1 MAARLAAG
9 AALGAVL
16 ALGGCA
22 GSSDSARPSNDAATY
37 NVQLGVA
44 YLQQG
49 DLATAKEKLERA
61 RTQDSRSA
69 EVHSALALLYER
81 LGDDKK
87 ADTEYRSAQQLAPD
101 DPELQN
107 NYAVYLCR
115 TGRVDEGVKRFEA
128 AGANRLYRTP
138 WAAYTNAGVCLRSA
152 HRDADAEVH
161 LERALAVRPDYA
173 EALLQLSD
181 LEFSQQRQA
190 LARTRIDVFLM
201 RNAATPDLLLLAWR
215 IAGAEQ
221 DQPGADGYARRLAKE
236 FPNSEQARAVGAA
249 TATPHAG
256 NGG

>member
-1 MAARLAAG
+1 MLAFG
-9 AALGAVL
+9 AAL

-22 GSSDSARPSNDAATY
+22 SGGSESARPTNDAAKL
-37 NVQLGVA
+37 NVELGVA

-61 RTQDSRSA
+61 RVQDP
-69 EVHSALALLYER
+69 HSAAVHGALAMLYER
-81 LGDDKK
+81 LADDKK
-87 ADTEYRSAQQLAPD
+87 ADAEYRTAQQLTPN

-128 AGANRLYRTP
+128 AAANRLYRTP
-138 WAAYTNAGVCLRSA
+138 WAAYTNAGVCLRA
-152 HRDADAEVH
+152 EHRDTDAEAH
-161 LERALAVRPDYA
+161 FERALAVRPDYA
-173 EALLQLSD
+173 EAMLQLSD
-181 LEFSQQRQA
+181 LEFSLQHQA

-215 IAGAEQ
+215 IAGAQ
-221 DQPGADGYARRLAKE
+221 KDQPGADRYAQRLAKE

-249 TATPHAG
+249 TAAPHAG
-256 NGG
+256 DGG